1 MERQEFIKT
10 HTTLFSELSLLLEK
24 VKKIEAEL
32 LAKDTGECEMP
43 PKKRRK
49 IEERK

>member
-10 HTTLFSELSLLLEK
+10 HTSLFVELSFLLEK

-32 LAKDTGECEMP
+32 LVKDTGECEMP
-43 PKKRRK
+43 PRKRRK
-49 IEERK
+49 IEEEK